1 MDLLDV
7 AQVPCL
13 RCETPINHLIM
24 PEQDQGDIIC
34 ERCLELE
41 SKRFIYLNLEMQ
53 IIERSIKEL
62 KGGQLEIE
70 GRYKGCIADIEKR
83 EEEEVNATMDVGVGS
98 MEVSHF

>member
-41 SKRFIYLNLEMQ
+41 SKKFIYLNLEMQ
-53 IIERSIKEL
+53 IIERTLKEL
-62 KGGQLEIE
+62 KEEQQEIE
-70 GRYKGCIADIEKR
+70 GKYAGSIVDIER
-83 EEEEVNATMDVGVGS
+83 R
-98 MEVSHF
+98 

>member
-24 PEQDQGDIIC
+24 PEHDQGDIIC

-41 SKRFIYLNLEMQ
+41 SKKFIYLNLEMQ
-53 IIERSIKEL
+53 IIERTLKEL
-62 KGGQLEIE
+62 KGEQQEIE
-70 GRYKGCIADIEKR
+70 GKYAGSIVDIER
-83 EEEEVNATMDVGVGS
+83 R
-98 MEVSHF
+98 